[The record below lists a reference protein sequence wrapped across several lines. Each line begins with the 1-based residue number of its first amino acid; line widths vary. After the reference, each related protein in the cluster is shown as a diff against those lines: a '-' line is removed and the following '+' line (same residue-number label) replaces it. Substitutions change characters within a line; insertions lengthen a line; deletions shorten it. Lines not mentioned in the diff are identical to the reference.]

1 LQKKVKRNRI
11 ESKSEDC
18 RGDCDLV
25 GLSGREE
32 RIVKLLQNKGELSV
46 STLSKNLG
54 VSAVTIR
61 SDLKALEAK
70 GVIIRSHGSAMSSYH
85 PQFIEK
91 QTSSVDLKE
100 AIAKRAA
107 ALIEDGDKMMV
118 CVGTTTGLIGKYL
131 LGKRNI
137 QIVTNST
144 LLIPYARFNPNF
156 YLTIVGGEF
165 KPSAEALVGPAT
177 AKQLA
182 EYHVAYTFTG
192 TDGFSVEGGLSTQ
205 LMETAEIVRQMLGQ
219 GSKRILLADSTK
231 FGKQGFVKIC
241 PLTDI
246 DMIITDKGLPQRG
259 VDEIT
264 ELGIELVI
272 V

>member
-1 LQKKVKRNRI
+1 M
-11 ESKSEDC
+11 
-18 RGDCDLV
+18 V

-100 AIAKRAA
+100 AIAKKAA
-107 ALIEDGDKMMV
+107 SLIEDGDKMMV

-144 LLIPYARFNPNF
+144 LLIPYARLTPTYISPSSEASLNP
-156 YLTIVGGEF
+156 
-165 KPSAEALVGPAT
+165 
-177 AKQLA
+177 
-182 EYHVAYTFTG
+182 
-192 TDGFSVEGGLSTQ
+192 
-205 LMETAEIVRQMLGQ
+205 
-219 GSKRILLADSTK
+219 
-231 FGKQGFVKIC
+231 
-241 PLTDI
+241 
-246 DMIITDKGLPQRG
+246 LPKH
-259 VDEIT
+259 
-264 ELGIELVI
+264 
-272 V
+272 